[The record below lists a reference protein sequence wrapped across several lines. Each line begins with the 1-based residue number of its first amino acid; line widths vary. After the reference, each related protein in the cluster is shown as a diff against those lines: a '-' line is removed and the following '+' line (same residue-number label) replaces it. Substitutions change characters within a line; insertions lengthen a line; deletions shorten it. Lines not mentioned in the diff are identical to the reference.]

1 MKSIF
6 TVASLLIFSFIAHA
20 QNVGV
25 GTNTPNQKLEVAGW
39 IELGNQ
45 TEGTTGTAG
54 SIRYHSVLKLIQYFD
69 GTSWIDLLPA
79 SAAGDDDWLYSGV
92 NLYNGNTGNV
102 GIGTTS
108 FTEKVNIGGDLRV
121 LGSGATIG
129 LSNVANGAIIVDN
142 TLGLDGNE
150 IMFDITANIG
160 TVGAQD
166 VVFHTNGGAKMTLAA
181 NGNFGIGV
189 TPPQQKLHVAGNA
202 RISGIASGANG
213 ALVRTNTSG
222 DLIITNLTGSS
233 SDVLLGNGTFGPGSS
248 FADNLGNHTATT
260 NLNMNTREI
269 DNIVF
274 ADFVAGE
281 GNGIRFWSS
290 DSYKISMGNST
301 QYNYGPV
308 TDYSIKMNMSSNAG
322 RGWTWGVNG
331 TTPIAGLNIA
341 GDMQINGDFTVIGA
355 DINIGSTGEKI
366 YVTGDDLRLSSNSGY
381 IDIIPADGSH
391 GIILR
396 DYTGATSDW
405 TGFRHVNNGSLDRL
419 EFSVANGGYGSGL
432 VLRQDNRVG
441 IGTASPGY
449 SLHVAGKIKSDG
461 ITETSD
467 IRLKKNILGIEN
479 ALEKLLLLN
488 GVSYNWRVD
497 EFPQFKL
504 SDGRELGVIAQ
515 DIQKIFPEVVNTDD
529 EGYLSVEYS
538 HLVPVLIEAIKAQQ
552 LIIDEY
558 KAKLDG
564 TSDLLNALQAQ
575 LDLLQQDMNTIKT
588 NGTITTK

>member
-1 MKSIF
+1 MKSIY
-6 TVASLLIFSFIAHA
+6 TIASLLLFSIIANA
-20 QNVGV
+20 QNVGI
-25 GTNTPNQKLEVAGW
+25 GTPSPNQKLEVAGW

-54 SIRYHSVLKLIQYFD
+54 SIRYHSVSKRIQYFD

-79 SAAGDDDWLYSGV
+79 TAAGDDDWLFSGV
-92 NLYNGNTGNV
+92 NLYNGNTGNI
-102 GIGTTS
+102 GMGTTS

-121 LGSGATIG
+121 LGSGSTIG
-129 LSNVANGAIIVDN
+129 LSTVANGAIIVDN

-150 IMFDITANIG
+150 IMFDIQANIG

-166 VVFHTNGGAKMTLAA
+166 VIFHTNGSSKMTLAA
-181 NGNFGIGV
+181 NGNLGIGIS
-189 TPPQQKLHVAGNA
+189 PPQQKLHVSGNA

-222 DLIITNLTGSS
+222 DLIITNFSGSS

-269 DNIVF
+269 DNIVY
-274 ADFVAGE
+274 ADFGQIE
-281 GNGIRFWSS
+281 GYGVRFWSS
-290 DSYKISMGNST
+290 DNYKISMGNSAE
-301 QYNYGPV
+301 YKYGPV
-308 TDYSIKMNMSSNAG
+308 TDYSIKMSMNSTAG
-322 RGWTWGVNG
+322 RGWTWGILG
-331 TTPIAGLNIA
+331 ATPVAALNNAGN
-341 GDMQINGDFTVIGA
+341 MQINGDFTVVGA
-355 DINIGSTGEKI
+355 DINVGTNGEKI
-366 YVTGDDLRLSSNSGY
+366 FATGDDIRISSNSGY

-396 DYTGATSDW
+396 DYTGASSDW

-441 IGTASPGY
+441 IGVTAPGY
-449 SLHVAGKIKSDG
+449 SLHVSGKIKSDG

-467 IRLKKNILGIEN
+467 IRLKKNILGIDN
-479 ALEKLLLLN
+479 ALEKLLQLN
-488 GVSYNWRVD
+488 GVTYNWRVD

-504 SDGRELGVIAQ
+504 SEGTQIGVIAQ
-515 DIQKIFPEVVNTDD
+515 DIQKLFPEVVNTDD

-575 LDLLQQDMNTIKT
+575 MNLLQQDLNNIKT